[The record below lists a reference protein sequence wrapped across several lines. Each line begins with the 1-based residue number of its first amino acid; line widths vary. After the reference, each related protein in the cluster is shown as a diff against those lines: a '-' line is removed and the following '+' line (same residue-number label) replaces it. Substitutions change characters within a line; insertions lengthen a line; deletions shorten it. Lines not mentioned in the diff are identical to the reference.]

1 MNFYKQQK
9 INKMSCKSPINQ
21 QGQTTTEYLV
31 IGFGLLAVW
40 AIIEGVMDLLREHH
54 DEYTWTITQP
64 FF

>member
-1 MNFYKQQK
+1 MC
-9 INKMSCKSPINQ
+9 CKSPVSQ
-21 QGQTTTEYLV
+21 RGQTTTEYLV

-40 AIIEGVMDLLREHH
+40 AIIDGVMDMLREHH